1 MKGPSTR
8 MNPEPEP
15 PAVQLGQEEAVVAG
29 AVEEVVVVAAAEEE
43 VVSLPAPQKSQAWTG
58 PQVAL

>member
-1 MKGPSTR
+1 MKRPSTR

-29 AVEEVVVVAAAEEE
+29 AVVEEEEVAAVE
-43 VVSLPAPQKSQAWTG
+43 VVSLRAPQKSQAWTG